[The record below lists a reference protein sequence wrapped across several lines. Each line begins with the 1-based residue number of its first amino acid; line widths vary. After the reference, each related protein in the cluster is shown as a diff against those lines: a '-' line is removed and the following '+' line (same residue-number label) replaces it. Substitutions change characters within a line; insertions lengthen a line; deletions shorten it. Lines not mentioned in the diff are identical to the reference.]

1 MKREYKA
8 SIWMKLWIKRI
19 AGKKNILLLMLLF
32 LILTIYLEPLKSFV
46 SISGYKISPW
56 VYPFLITDS
65 NFLIIFMCGVI
76 CFFSNTIFFKAKDC
90 YYFLRMGRKKWIVME
105 SGYVILSAV
114 MISVLNIIMTWGVLN
129 IQMHF
134 ENSLGKVLYTLA
146 KTNAGEQC
154 GLFWN
159 ISAQYISEH
168 SVMESMI
175 ISMIITIFGITFLGI
190 FLLCCSLFFN
200 RVISIALSSILVV
213 TSSLVVNLGDLM
225 QKKLATIS
233 PIAWM
238 RVADLDVNRFGVEIS
253 PSLSFIIWGYLILI
267 GGLVGIIC
275 RRANNIDLIW
285 EEYE

>member
-8 SIWMKLWIKRI
+8 RIWMKLWIKRI

-105 SGYVILSAV
+105 LGYVILSAV

-134 ENSLGKVLYTLA
+134 ENSWGKVLYTLA

-175 ISMIITIFGITFLGI
+175 ISMKNL
-190 FLLCCSLFFN
+190 
-200 RVISIALSSILVV
+200 ALYIEYIEGEK
-213 TSSLVVNLGDLM
+213 NLKNKLYTRYTQEHGQLKLS
-225 QKKLATIS
+225 KK
-233 PIAWM
+233 
-238 RVADLDVNRFGVEIS
+238 GK
-253 PSLSFIIWGYLILI
+253 
-267 GGLVGIIC
+267 
-275 RRANNIDLIW
+275 
-285 EEYE
+285 

>member
-1 MKREYKA
+1 MIKSKKLSTKLFRLCSDE
-8 SIWMKLWIKRI
+8 SIISHRM
-19 AGKKNILLLMLLF
+19 ILNRYSLF
-32 LILTIYLEPLKSFV
+32 CVYLETVVTP
-46 SISGYKISPW
+46 SIHAISRHGAR
-56 VYPFLITDS
+56 
-65 NFLIIFMCGVI
+65 FMV
-76 CFFSNTIFFKAKDC
+76 
-90 YYFLRMGRKKWIVME
+90 V
-105 SGYVILSAV
+105 
-114 MISVLNIIMTWGVLN
+114 
-129 IQMHF
+129 
-134 ENSLGKVLYTLA
+134 
-146 KTNAGEQC
+146 
-154 GLFWN
+154 
-159 ISAQYISEH
+159 
-168 SVMESMI
+168 
-175 ISMIITIFGITFLGI
+175 ITIFGITFLGI

-238 RVADLDVNRFGVEIS
+238 RVADSDVNRFGVEIS

>member
-1 MKREYKA
+1 MLETVVTP
-8 SIWMKLWIKRI
+8 SIH
-19 AGKKNILLLMLLF
+19 A
-32 LILTIYLEPLKSFV
+32 
-46 SISGYKISPW
+46 ISRHGAR
-56 VYPFLITDS
+56 
-65 NFLIIFMCGVI
+65 FMV
-76 CFFSNTIFFKAKDC
+76 
-90 YYFLRMGRKKWIVME
+90 V
-105 SGYVILSAV
+105 
-114 MISVLNIIMTWGVLN
+114 
-129 IQMHF
+129 
-134 ENSLGKVLYTLA
+134 
-146 KTNAGEQC
+146 
-154 GLFWN
+154 
-159 ISAQYISEH
+159 
-168 SVMESMI
+168 
-175 ISMIITIFGITFLGI
+175 ITIFGITFLGI

-238 RVADLDVNRFGVEIS
+238 SVADLDVNRFGVEIS

>member
-1 MKREYKA
+1 MA
-8 SIWMKLWIKRI
+8 VS
-19 AGKKNILLLMLLF
+19 
-32 LILTIYLEPLKSFV
+32 LK
-46 SISGYKISPW
+46 
-56 VYPFLITDS
+56 TD
-65 NFLIIFMCGVI
+65 
-76 CFFSNTIFFKAKDC
+76 
-90 YYFLRMGRKKWIVME
+90 LRFPE
-105 SGYVILSAV
+105 SGQHGHGSR
-114 MISVLNIIMTWGVLN
+114 II
-129 IQMHF
+129 H
-134 ENSLGKVLYTLA
+134 
-146 KTNAGEQC
+146 
-154 GLFWN
+154 
-159 ISAQYISEH
+159 
-168 SVMESMI
+168 
-175 ISMIITIFGITFLGI
+175 
-190 FLLCCSLFFN
+190 SLFFN

>member
-105 SGYVILSAV
+105 LGYVILSAV

-134 ENSLGKVLYTLA
+134 ENSWGKVLYTLA

-175 ISMIITIFGITFLGI
+175 ISMKNL
-190 FLLCCSLFFN
+190 
-200 RVISIALSSILVV
+200 ALYIEYIEGEK
-213 TSSLVVNLGDLM
+213 NLKNKLYTRYTQEHGQLKLS
-225 QKKLATIS
+225 KK
-233 PIAWM
+233 
-238 RVADLDVNRFGVEIS
+238 GK
-253 PSLSFIIWGYLILI
+253 
-267 GGLVGIIC
+267 
-275 RRANNIDLIW
+275 
-285 EEYE
+285 